1 MARAIANA
9 LTLPARETHA
19 LLTEKGAEAAWQGVE
34 ELGGIRCLGG
44 GADLRLCGARSAE
57 ADILPR
63 VGAEDHRIL
72 WHQSHQIL
80 AGFFRASR
88 IALVTSL
95 RDGMN
100 LVAKEYVASQP
111 ADDPGVLILSCF
123 AGAARELGEAVIV
136 NPFDV
141 EGMAEAI
148 LRGLNMPV
156 GERKERWVAMMKVLE
171 RNDISAWRERF
182 VRALSAI
189 DTQR

>member
-1 MARAIANA
+1 MRYIN
-9 LTLPARETHA
+9 
-19 LLTEKGAEAAWQGVE
+19 K
-34 ELGGIRCLGG
+34 
-44 GADLRLCGARSAE
+44 SF
-57 ADILPR
+57 
-63 VGAEDHRIL
+63 
-72 WHQSHQIL
+72 SHQIL

-100 LVAKEYVASQP
+100 LVAKDYVASQP

-171 RNDISAWRERF
+171 RNDITAWRERF
-182 VRALSAI
+182 VRVLSAI

>member
-1 MARAIANA
+1 MAGQINSRYGEFDW
-9 LTLPARETHA
+9 TP
-19 LLTEKGAEAAWQGVE
+19 
-34 ELGGIRCLGG
+34 
-44 GADLRLCGARSAE
+44 LRYINKSF
-57 ADILPR
+57 
-63 VGAEDHRIL
+63 
-72 WHQSHQIL
+72 SHQIL

-171 RNDISAWRERF
+171 RNDITAWRERF